1 MLNST
6 ELNQYSRQLS
16 MLGEEAQEKLQRATV
31 FIAGAGGLAAAIA
44 GYLAAAGT
52 GCIRIADPDTIQ
64 ISNLNRQ
71 VFYANCDLGNAKVTI
86 LQARL
91 VSLNPHIRIQ
101 AFPERLEDANA
112 DVLVGDASLLI
123 DALDNFPSRHVL
135 NRTALRRRLPLIH
148 GAVREFYGQ
157 VTTIVPY
164 DTVCLACI
172 WGNTPAAEDP
182 QILGSTCG
190 VIGSIQA
197 TEAIKILTG
206 TGETLRD
213 RLYIWDGLRAESSVL
228 QLRPNP
234 VCPECGGN
242 SDPSDRESIR

>member
-31 FIAGAGGLAAAIA
+31 FIAGAGGLAAAISS
-44 GYLAAAGT
+44 YLTAAGT
-52 GCIRIADPDTIQ
+52 GCIRIADPDTIH

-71 VFYANCDLGNAKVTI
+71 IFYGTRDTGGAKVVI
-86 LQARL
+86 LQSRL
-91 VSLNPHIRIQ
+91 ALLNPHTRIQ
-101 AFPERLEDANA
+101 SFAERLEDANA
-112 DVLVGDASLLI
+112 DALVGDASLLI
-123 DALDNFPSRHVL
+123 DALDNFPSRHVM
-135 NRTALRRRLPLIH
+135 NRAALRRRIPLIH

-164 DTVCLACI
+164 ETVCLACI
-172 WGNTPAAEDP
+172 WGDTPAAENP

-206 TGETLRD
+206 TGESLKD

-234 VCPECGGN
+234 ACPECGGN
-242 SDPSDRESIR
+242 GDSSDRESIR